1 MEHVDYVRWYVFYAC
16 RFRLGRQ
23 EDAHE
28 YLIALLD
35 AMHDRSIA
43 GMNPKPSRELEY
55 TSFIYQIFGGK
66 IRSQLKC
73 TQCDYESNTYDPFLD
88 LSLEITRAH
97 SVQKALQRFTTGEV
111 LDGQNS
117 YKCPKQNTMVRA
129 IKRITIED
137 APNILIIQLKR
148 FEFSRSGRKIS
159 KHVDFDQTL
168 DLSPYMSQGQKK
180 GSAIYE
186 LYGVLVHQ
194 GYSMHSGHYYCFLK
208 GTGGGEWHKF
218 DDSSVHAT
226 SARNAMGQSPYIL
239 FYTKKITSPPK
250 RLHSHIGK
258 ENVPKSLSLNAGKNK
273 TEYALRTPVRRTMPK
288 AIDKSFKAL
297 DENKDKEKKS
307 SMRGSRPSASRVSKK
322 HITRPLSLT
331 PLARS
336 KLQQGGTILLPR
348 TRLRSAQKQTPNT
361 SIKSSADE
369 SKKSLFSSQKSS
381 TTVGDHES
389 VASQTPSSN
398 KKRKSL
404 ETRGSRKKQ
413 IIEDM
418 HTHSSKTRKQGT
430 EALRKFKSNSVGMG
444 LDTWD
449 SIDSGIKKQ
458 RDRNMRKTV
467 VPRKKLDTYDAEY
480 DKGKTKKVKDKSK
493 SSGAYLTS
501 AAYDAVAKQLSKAKR
516 LFRKQ

>member
-1 MEHVDYVRWYVFYAC
+1 MTKISYIVIVTLTHDTVHVVECVILVYSGCVNVLCVC

-73 TQCDYESNTYDPFLD
+73 TKCDYESNTYDPFLD
-88 LSLEITRAH
+88 LSLEISRAH

-117 YKCPKQNTMVRA
+117 YKCPKQNKMVRA
-129 IKRITIED
+129 VKRMTIED
-137 APNILIIQLKR
+137 IPNILIIQLKR

-168 DLSPYMSQGQKK
+168 DLSPYMSDAPEK
-180 GSAIYE
+180 GSALYE

-194 GYSMHSGHYYCFLK
+194 GYSMHSGHYFCYLK

-218 DDSSVHAT
+218 DDTRVHAT

-239 FYTKKITSPPK
+239 FYTRKAPVVEHHVDTVAAKQSSEKIPKKIK
-250 RLHSHIGK
+250 RKKDRGEEEKMEEEEVTKHAK
-258 ENVPKSLSLNAGKNK
+258 EDANAKAVAESVEK
-273 TEYALRTPVRRTMPK
+273 PVK
-288 AIDKSFKAL
+288 
-297 DENKDKEKKS
+297 
-307 SMRGSRPSASRVSKK
+307 GSRSPKMSKK

-336 KLQQGGTILLPR
+336 KLSQGRTVLLPR
-348 TRLRSAQKQTPNT
+348 TRLRSNGQKQSLQTPMCT
-361 SIKSSADE
+361 GT
-369 SKKSLFSSQKSS
+369 SKKRS
-381 TTVGDHES
+381 TTPVENG
-389 VASQTPSSN
+389 PSSKR
-398 KKRKSL
+398 KKRESDVHTMNASTGGPPL
-404 ETRGSRKKQ
+404 SVNGKK
-413 IIEDM
+413 
-418 HTHSSKTRKQGT
+418 RGT
-430 EALRKFKSNSVGMG
+430 EALQKYKTHTVGMG
-444 LDTWD
+444 LDNWD
-449 SIDSGIKKQ
+449 DIDTDMKKR
-458 RDRNMRKTV
+458 RDRNVRKTV
-467 VPRKKLDTYDAEY
+467 VPRRQLDEYDADY
-480 DKGKTKKVKDKSK
+480 DKGRTKKVKNKSK
-493 SSGAYLTS
+493 IGRHITS

-516 LFRKQ
+516 LFGK